1 MIEIIVGEKFI
12 ELRNERQL
20 DTDAI
25 RSLCDSVIT
34 FSCFGFGYDLTF

>member
-1 MIEIIVGEKFI
+1 MIEVIVGEKFI

-25 RSLCDSVIT
+25 RSLCDSVI
-34 FSCFGFGYDLTF
+34 SCSCFGYDLTF